1 MMLAD
6 DMRDRIL
13 SIRYVVIVAYVVRNY
28 CFILSLRFSNSFIK
42 GACHD
47 GRMIGFVYM
56 GAAVGTRG
64 EAASNMRIRASNSA
78 RRSSSDDQ

>member
-1 MMLAD
+1 MLVVD
-6 DMRDRIL
+6 TKDRIL
-13 SIRYVVIVAYVVRNY
+13 SIRYAVIVAYVVRNY
-28 CFILSLRFSNSFIK
+28 CFILSLRFCNSFIK

-47 GRMIGFVYM
+47 GRMIGFLYV

-78 RRSSSDDQ
+78 SRTSSDDQ